1 MESAMSE
8 GTGAE
13 GDGGD
18 ANATDKENLEPAKG
32 DNDMDVDGNSLL
44 YCIIHLPS
52 LECLYKLTMLN
63 CTRCSKISLQVNMT
77 GEVLVCCFEL
87 GLGYL
92 FCSSSTAG

>member
-32 DNDMDVDGNSLL
+32 DYDMDVDGNSLL
-44 YCIIHLPS
+44 YCIIHLAQFIM
-52 LECLYKLTMLN
+52 LVQACNAQQYKMFKN
-63 CTRCSKISLQVNMT
+63 IIASKHDR
-77 GEVLVCCFEL
+77 
-87 GLGYL
+87 
-92 FCSSSTAG
+92 

>member
-44 YCIIHLPS
+44 YCKIHLAQFI
-52 LECLYKLTMLN
+52 MLVQAYN
-63 CTRCSKISLQVNMT
+63 T
-77 GEVLVCCFEL
+77 
-87 GLGYL
+87 
-92 FCSSSTAG
+92 

>member
-44 YCIIHLPS
+44 YCIIH
-52 LECLYKLTMLN
+52 
-63 CTRCSKISLQVNMT
+63 
-77 GEVLVCCFEL
+77 
-87 GLGYL
+87 
-92 FCSSSTAG
+92 

>member
-32 DNDMDVDGNSLL
+32 DNDMDVDGSFIMLYATFSLV
-44 YCIIHLPS
+44 Y
-52 LECLYKLTMLN
+52 N
-63 CTRCSKISLQVNMT
+63 
-77 GEVLVCCFEL
+77 
-87 GLGYL
+87 
-92 FCSSSTAG
+92 A